1 MTLMICIFHN
11 CSAIATEYV
20 ALIDYA
26 CLCELHREMLTEMRA
41 VYKSLP
47 ANDGKKHRQLV
58 GYLFRGIFDSGH
70 EFASGI
76 RRCYACAKYLWE
88 FGDLV
93 KIFNFNGNSY
103 TPICGGCH
111 SEYERLREVNAA
123 EEINI
128 KLYQGFEICEATGWG
143 SEN

>member
-1 MTLMICIFHN
+1 MICIFHN
-11 CSAIATEYV
+11 CGAVATEYV
-20 ALIDYA
+20 AMIDDA

-47 ANDGKKHRQLV
+47 TDEARKHRQLV
-58 GYLFRGIFDSGH
+58 GYLFKEIFDWGH
-70 EFASGI
+70 QVVSGI
-76 RRCYACAKYLWE
+76 KRCYACAEYLWE

-93 KIFNFNGNSY
+93 KIINFNGNPF

-111 SEYERLREVNAA
+111 SEYERLCEANAA
-123 EEINI
+123 KEINI
-128 KLYQGFEICEATGWG
+128 KLYRGFEICEVTGWG